1 MPKYVHI
8 YIHVYQVKLVR
19 AEVLLQNTDDML
31 LATEPRGLP
40 FLGVFL
46 LKILNPLPPPP
57 SKLSKTII
65 MLCVYDKGLFDL

>member
-31 LATEPRGLP
+31 LATEPRGPQLH
-40 FLGVFL
+40 GVFL

-57 SKLSKTII
+57 LQT
-65 MLCVYDKGLFDL
+65 F